1 MNRVSRLV
9 PELSSEECRT
19 LLAPPL
25 AGSPAEVG
33 TVVGEPAARCVFW
46 LESRAERSVSYFF
59 PPCLVLLVSHAQ
71 SVGEGEGKDFTTS
84 PVTVAGAHDAF
95 RQPSL
100 RQERLSCRVAPN
112 KTSESASFHTCNGV
126 ADVGS

>member
-33 TVVGEPAARCVFW
+33 TVAG
-46 LESRAERSVSYFF
+46 S
-59 PPCLVLLVSHAQ
+59 LVLGVFSGWNHEPSEARLIFSPLPR
-71 SVGEGEGKDFTTS
+71 SPGISRPDCRRGEGKDFTTS
-84 PVTVAGAHDAF
+84 PVTVDGARDAF

-100 RQERLSCRVAPN
+100 RLERLSCRVAPN
-112 KTSESASFHTCNGV
+112 KTGELASFHTCNGV

>member
-33 TVVGEPAARCVFW
+33 TVVG
-46 LESRAERSVSYFF
+46 S
-59 PPCLVLLVSHAQ
+59 LVLGVFSGWNHELNETRLILVSHDP
-71 SVGEGEGKDFTTS
+71 ECRRGEGKDFTTS
-84 PVTVAGAHDAF
+84 PVTVDGAHDAF

-100 RQERLSCRVAPN
+100 RRERLNCRVAPN
-112 KTSESASFHTCNGV
+112 KTGESASFHTCNGV

>member
-33 TVVGEPAARCVFW
+33 TVVG
-46 LESRAERSVSYFF
+46 S
-59 PPCLVLLVSHAQ
+59 LVLGVFSGWNHEPNEARLILVSHDQ
-71 SVGEGEGKDFTTS
+71 SVGGGRGRTL
-84 PVTVAGAHDAF
+84 
-95 RQPSL
+95 QPH
-100 RQERLSCRVAPN
+100 P
-112 KTSESASFHTCNGV
+112 
-126 ADVGS
+126 

>member
-33 TVVGEPAARCVFW
+33 TVVG
-46 LESRAERSVSYFF
+46 S
-59 PPCLVLLVSHAQ
+59 LVLGVFSGWNHEPNEARLILVSHAQ
-71 SVGEGEGKDFTTS
+71 SVGGGEGKDFTTS
-84 PVTVAGAHDAF
+84 PVTVDGAHDAF

-100 RQERLSCRVAPN
+100 
-112 KTSESASFHTCNGV
+112 
-126 ADVGS
+126 